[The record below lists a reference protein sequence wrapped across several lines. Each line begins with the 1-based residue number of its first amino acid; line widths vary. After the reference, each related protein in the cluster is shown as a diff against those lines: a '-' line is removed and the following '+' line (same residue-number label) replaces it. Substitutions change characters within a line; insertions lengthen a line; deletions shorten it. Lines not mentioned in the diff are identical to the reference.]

1 MAELDGIHVLV
12 IDDDRL
18 TRHFLRSV
26 LEFSGAIVTAAT
38 AVNAI
43 RAALIADVLVC
54 DLTSAERAG
63 GEFLPNLTQLHVRSG
78 RTVPVI
84 ALVPPETNGMKVRA
98 AGLGMYLMKPV
109 DGDQLRALVLEAT
122 RR

>member
-38 AVNAI
+38 AVDAI
-43 RAALIADVLVC
+43 RAALIADVPVC

-63 GEFLPNLTQLHVRSG
+63 GEFVLNLTQLHVRSG

-84 ALVPPETNGMKVRA
+84 ALVPPETNGMKGGRQ
-98 AGLGMYLMKPV
+98 GWGC
-109 DGDQLRALVLEAT
+109 T
-122 RR
+122 